1 VDFGERLLGSELM
14 LAFLRSTK
22 KYLIDRDTVVAVPA
36 MDGPF
41 KPNNHL
47 EQAQR
52 LFALPDVDNLA
63 LTASAAYCTSGSSL
77 YRIDVEAAEA
87 APVEVK
93 KFDAPVTFLAVDAD
107 DGLAVGVESDGVHIG
122 DGSGPW
128 KRLTL
133 APALA
138 ACMTAGTFLPDGGLL
153 ICIGSMRNRTEDWKR
168 DLMELGS
175 TGMAIV
181 IDLANGTVREIASGL
196 AFPYGAISM
205 LDGSVAI
212 SESWKHRVI
221 GISPSAG
228 GGATTILDDLPGYPA
243 RMAKAS
249 DGGFWLTLFAPR
261 RQLFELL
268 LIEDDFRREMV
279 SSIDASE
286 WIGPDL
292 RFSDA
297 PDQPLQQGSVR
308 QMGHIKPWAPSRS
321 YGMIIRCDKVGNP
334 IKSWH
339 SRADGSLHGVT
350 SVVEWRDS
358 LLVASKGAGVVAR
371 VSTLGADHD

>member
-1 VDFGERLLGSELM
+1 MFE
-14 LAFLRSTK
+14 FLRSAK
-22 KYLIDRDTVVAVPA
+22 NALFDRDTVVAVPA
-36 MDGPF
+36 MDGPY

-47 EQAQR
+47 EQAER
-52 LFALPDVDNLA
+52 LFGLPDIDNLA
-63 LTASAAYCTSGSSL
+63 VTSGAAYCTSGSRL
-77 YRIDVEAAEA
+77 YHIDLEPTPA
-87 APVEVK
+87 APVEVNT
-93 KFDAPVTFLAVDAD
+93 FEAPIAFLASGHGDK
-107 DGLAVGVESDGVHIG
+107 LAVGVDSAGVYIG
-122 DGSGPW
+122 DGSGQW
-128 KRLTL
+128 KLLAL

-153 ICIGSMRNRTEDWKR
+153 ICVGSTRNRGGDWKR
-168 DLMELGS
+168 DLMQGGS
-175 TGMAIV
+175 SGLAVIV
-181 IDLANGTVREIASGL
+181 DSASSAVREIASGL
-196 AFPYGAISM
+196 AFPYGAIFM
-205 LDGSVAI
+205 QDGSVAI

-221 GISPSAG
+221 GIGASSGGSAK
-228 GGATTILDDLPGYPA
+228 TIVDDLPGYPA
-243 RMAKAS
+243 RMAKAP

-261 RQLFELL
+261 RQLFEML
-268 LIEDDFRREMV
+268 LIEDDFRSEMI

-321 YGMIIRCDKVGNP
+321 YGMVVRCDKAGNP

-350 SVVEWRDS
+350 SVAERGDS
-358 LLVASKGAGVVAR
+358 LLVASRGAGVVAR
-371 VSTLGADHD
+371 ISTIGADHD